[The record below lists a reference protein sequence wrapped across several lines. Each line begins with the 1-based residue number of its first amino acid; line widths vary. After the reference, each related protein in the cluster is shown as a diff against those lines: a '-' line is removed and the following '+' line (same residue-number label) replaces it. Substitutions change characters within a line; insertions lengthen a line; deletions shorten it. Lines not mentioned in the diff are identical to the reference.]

1 MIYRLIGHFGA
12 SDKVLTT
19 ELTFI
24 LKNIRSG
31 RNSHVQELTLILK
44 IIGQCG
50 VKHTDKNN
58 DTSFE
63 DLDIHYH

>member
-1 MIYRLIGHFGA
+1 MIYRLVGHFGA
-12 SDKVLTT
+12 SDKVMIT
-19 ELTFI
+19 ELN

-31 RNSHVQELTLILK
+31 RNSHVQLTLILK

-50 VKHTDKNN
+50 VKHTDKNSN
-58 DTSFE
+58 TSIE